1 VGGMGGWERAT
12 SCPLSFFLPSLS
24 APAAAAGRRL
34 SPASE
39 RYLATREKH
48 RRGIITVIITCDL
61 PPLPPPPP
69 PPCARSTMR
78 RHIGRRSRNNSR
90 RGNYGATR
98 FEREREREG
107 GRERER
113 EKERERERE
122 GGRDPFCVTSKE
134 SKIVKDPRR
143 VPN

>member
-1 VGGMGGWERAT
+1 MGGWERAT

-61 PPLPPPPP
+61 PPLPLPLPLR
-69 PPCARSTMR
+69 ARGARCGGISVAARVITRGAGIMAR
-78 RHIGRRSRNNSR
+78 PASR
-90 RGNYGATR
+90 
-98 FEREREREG
+98 EREREREG
-107 GRERER
+107 ERER
-113 EKERERERE
+113 ERERERE